1 MNKYSVERKAD
12 GGVAL
17 ILPEDI
23 AFLTA
28 DEAMALAQ
36 ELETAATGGHQM
48 ANQDVQCVLP
58 ASLSKSV

>member
-48 ANQDVQCVLP
+48 ANQDVQ
-58 ASLSKSV
+58 